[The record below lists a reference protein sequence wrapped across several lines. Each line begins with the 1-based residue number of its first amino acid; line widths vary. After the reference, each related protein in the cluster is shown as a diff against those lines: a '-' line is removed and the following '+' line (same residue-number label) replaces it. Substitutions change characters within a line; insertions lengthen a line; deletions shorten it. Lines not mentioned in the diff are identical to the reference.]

1 MAYYFDN
8 RVLRENM
15 PNSDLMYFADDKIMR
30 EKAGL
35 E

>member
-8 RVLRENM
+8 RFLRENT